1 MKGPQIV
8 PQTLPDPR
16 DGGVLPWRKT
26 TCQGQFETCLLD
38 RDRPKG
44 AQCPMG
50 PEKKEKKTNNYRDF
64 FHHYLLILLF
74 HLNVIYTCWTANIH
88 RVPRVFTCFE
98 KSGVVHTWVTTSTKI
113 KRKSNLLN
121 GPRARQT
128 PRIMAGFIHKALI
141 FFSPVVSGIRYGYLL
156 ITAVHSWHSET
167 PLDGNYT
174 TDLLLTWM
182 NYFMSPNR
190 SWAEKEKRKRR
201 APSQPPSRFPP
212 KAYHILKHFS
222 L

>member
-1 MKGPQIV
+1 MSTWQRQAQGCSVSNGPWEKGKEDKQLSRFLSPLFIDFIISFKRYLHLLNCKHPQSTACFHV
-8 PQTLPDPR
+8 FWEVR
-16 DGGVLPWRKT
+16 RS
-26 TCQGQFETCLLD
+26 
-38 RDRPKG
+38 
-44 AQCPMG
+44 AHMG
-50 PEKKEKKTNNYRDF
+50 YHFHQNKE
-64 FHHYLLILLF
+64 
-74 HLNVIYTCWTANIH
+74 
-88 RVPRVFTCFE
+88 
-98 KSGVVHTWVTTSTKI
+98 
-113 KRKSNLLN
+113 KSNLLN

-190 SWAEKEKRKRR
+190 SWAEKRKKKKEG
-201 APSQPPSRFPP
+201 PIPTP
-212 KAYHILKHFS
+212 ITFS
-222 L
+222 P